1 MFCSLHTHSLFC
13 DGTCSLE
20 EMARAAADAGLVLFG
35 FSGHAPAVYD
45 YAAMSDADAENYLVE
60 IARLKKKF
68 AGRLELYTGMEN
80 DALHPFDRSRLDYCI
95 GSVHFIRD
103 DAGVIHCIK

>member
-20 EMARAAADAGLVLFG
+20 EMARAAADAGLVSFG

-60 IARLKKKF
+60 IARLKKKCRPPRTVYRH
-68 AGRLELYTGMEN
+68 GKR
-80 DALHPFDRSRLDYCI
+80 RSAPI
-95 GSVHFIRD
+95 
-103 DAGVIHCIK
+103 